1 MYWVVD
7 CLSVGGARE
16 PEVEINEWSGK
27 IKSVYFFCQKKS
39 VYFFCILDLKNN
51 KKTKKQKNENPFETK

>member
-27 IKSVYFFCQKKS
+27 IKSRVSFAAAAAGGGLPKIYNS
-39 VYFFCILDLKNN
+39 NN
-51 KKTKKQKNENPFETK
+51 SGTV

>member
-27 IKSVYFFCQKKS
+27 IKSGAFFCQKKIGR
-39 VYFFCILDLKNN
+39 ILLQTGDRW
-51 KKTKKQKNENPFETK
+51 